1 MSKSLP
7 SVVFMGTPDFA
18 VASLEAIY
26 RKGFEVRGVV
36 TATDKPAG
44 RGKQVQSSPVKRLA
58 LEHKT
63 LILQPDSL
71 KDDYFHEELAE
82 LNADLFVV
90 VAFRMLPEVVW
101 TMPPMGTIN
110 LHASMLPD
118 YRGAAPINWVL
129 MNGETRTGLTTFII
143 DREIDTGKILMQQ
156 PVEIEPNMA
165 AGALHNFMMV
175 KGADLLVE
183 TIIRLNEGS
192 LTPTDQQTLVNDPSL
207 LKTAPKLTREHS
219 LILWTDTAIKIHD
232 QIRGLSPLPGAS
244 THFLTDSGFSY
255 GMKIIESEAISD
267 NNWGIPGEVLFER
280 PNRLFIQTGEGTIQV
295 KKIQQAGKKIMG
307 TAEFLRGF
315 REEILKAD

>member
-7 SVVFMGTPDFA
+7 TVVFMGTPDFA
-18 VASLEAIY
+18 VASLDAIY

-58 LEHKT
+58 LEHQT
-63 LILQPDSL
+63 PILQPDSL

-129 MNGETRTGLTTFII
+129 MNGESRTGLTTFMI
-143 DREIDTGKILMQQ
+143 DREIDTGKILLQQ
-156 PVEIEPNMA
+156 PVDIEPNMA

-192 LTPTDQQTLVNDPSL
+192 LNPIDQQTLVNDPSL

-219 LILWTDTAIKIHD
+219 LILWTDPAIKIHD